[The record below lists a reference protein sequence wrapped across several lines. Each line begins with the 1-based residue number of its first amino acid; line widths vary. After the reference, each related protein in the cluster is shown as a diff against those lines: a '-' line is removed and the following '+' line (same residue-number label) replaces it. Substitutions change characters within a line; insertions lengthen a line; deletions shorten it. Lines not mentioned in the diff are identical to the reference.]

1 MPFDIGLVSRRGV
14 LLRGMQ
20 VGAGVFAAGA
30 LSSCGSLQSGGAG
43 KSGAGIRFGFTTYQ
57 WGKDWDIPTLIGNC
71 QKAGA
76 FGVEM
81 RTSQSYAHGVELDL
95 NAEQRKDVKK
105 RFKDSPIELVGLA
118 SGERFDSPDAEKVK
132 EAIENAKAFIKLDH
146 DIGGSGVRVFPNS
159 FQKDVPRET
168 TIEQIGKALNAV
180 GAFASDYGQ
189 EVRLEAHGSAGE
201 LPSLKAIMEHV
212 TERSVRI
219 KLNCD
224 KRDVKGEGFEHNFN
238 LVKDLLGYT
247 IHSHDFKDEG
257 YPYQLMIDLLVKNKW
272 SGWILVENS
281 SKVPDRVAALIEQRE
296 AFEEML
302 AKSLGA

>member
-1 MPFDIGLVSRRGV
+1 MSFGFRSVSRRDL
-14 LLRGMQ
+14 LLRGFQ
-20 VGAGVFAAGA
+20 VGAGVFAAGG
-30 LSSCGSLQSGGAG
+30 LSSCDSKKSGGAG
-43 KSGAGIRFGFTTYQ
+43 KSGANIRFGFTTYQ
-57 WGKDWDIPTLIGNC
+57 WGKDWDIPTLIANC
-71 QKAGA
+71 EKAGA
-76 FGVEM
+76 FGVEL
-81 RTSQSYAHGVELDL
+81 RTSQSYAHGVELAL
-95 NAEQRKDVKK
+95 NAERRTDVKR

-118 SGERFDSPDAEKVK
+118 SGERFDSPDPEKVK
-132 EAIENAKAFIKLDH
+132 EAIENAKEFVKLDH

-159 FQKDVPRET
+159 FQKDVPREK

-180 GAFASDYGQ
+180 GAFAADYGQ

-201 LPSLKAIMEHV
+201 LPSLKAIMDHV
-212 TERSVRI
+212 TEPSVRI

-224 KRDVKGEGFEHNFN
+224 KRDVKGEGFEHNFS

-296 AFEEML
+296 IFDGML